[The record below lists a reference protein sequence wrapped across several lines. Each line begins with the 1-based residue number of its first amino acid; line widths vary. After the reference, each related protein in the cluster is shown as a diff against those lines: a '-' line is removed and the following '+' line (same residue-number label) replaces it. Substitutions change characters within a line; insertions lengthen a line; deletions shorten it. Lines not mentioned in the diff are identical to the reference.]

1 MHVAL
6 AHGPAWPHPG
16 HPSGPGGGRR
26 YTDAT
31 GGGAGG
37 QNARARCSGYAPH
50 GARAHMRRWFGAGAC
65 CTYPW
70 PPMAAPGAPPRP
82 RRTPQVHRKR
92 GGRGGGAKR
101 PPTVL
106 GSCPIWAR
114 AQTWQWPLMGGSWC
128 ATPHPGRQEGAG
140 RPRGRG
146 GAAGAAEAH
155 TAPPGGARTGPGAES
170 RLRAGLPFKCKRQP
184 RKQKLRILKLMRA

>member
-31 GGGAGG
+31 SGGAGG
-37 QNARARCSGYAPH
+37 RNARARCSGYAPH
-50 GARAHMRRWFGAGAC
+50 GARAHMWRWFGAGAC

-92 GGRGGGAKR
+92 GGRGGGRNAR
-101 PPTVL
+101 PRCSGHAPFGPAHRHGNGHSWGDHGAQPPTQA
-106 GSCPIWAR
+106 AR
-114 AQTWQWPLMGGSWC
+114 
-128 ATPHPGRQEGAG
+128 
-140 RPRGRG
+140 RGRAG
-146 GAAGAAEAH
+146 PGGGGGATGAAGGH

-170 RLRAGLPFKCKRQP
+170 S
-184 RKQKLRILKLMRA
+184 MRAVSPFRC

>member
-16 HPSGPGGGRR
+16 HPSGPGGPRR
-26 YTDAT
+26 YTDAA

-37 QNARARCSGYAPH
+37 RNARARCSGYAPH
-50 GARAHMRRWFGAGAC
+50 GARAHMWRWFGAGAC

-92 GGRGGGAKR
+92 GGRVGGAKR

-114 AQTWQWPLMGGSWC
+114 AQTWQWPLMGDHG
-128 ATPHPGRQEGAG
+128 AQPPTQAARRGRAGPGGEGGRRGRRRRTQRHPG
-140 RPRGRG
+140 
-146 GAAGAAEAH
+146 
-155 TAPPGGARTGPGAES
+155 ARAQA
-170 RLRAGLPFKCKRQP
+170 RVLRAG
-184 RKQKLRILKLMRA
+184 